1 MMDMM
6 FKDVE
11 IMMKIIAKRDAAS
24 FVLTNWNNYE
34 FTNKKDFMM
43 GAQSVK
49 TINGGAYIVSP

>member
-1 MMDMM
+1 MM